1 MRRERRLMRLKKN
14 FGESIRG
21 IGTLIAYLLG
31 VILCLS
37 CGAGILSFF
46 WPFLVIIA
54 LIVVWAVRT

>member
-1 MRRERRLMRLKKN
+1 MRLKKN
-14 FGESIRG
+14 FGENIRG

-37 CGAGILSFF
+37 CGVGILSFF